1 MSQQLCQSKDT
12 IINNGGR
19 INENVDGTVSV
30 YQNENGILVNA
41 PLNKYCCELLD
52 SSYTWDLDKQQ
63 CRWGAGCDNTT
74 PFKVVLNPF
83 GNDGAI
89 FSVDELNSETCTLDI
104 SFDYLFQVNC
114 DDIIEKIR
122 ESTSNNVNGE
132 LISQL
137 QIDYKNCTS
146 QLERYQNELNSLILE
161 LETTPYVIIC
171 DNTNYDENNILV
183 NPIKYTQTTLT
194 NQKLPIGFQPP
205 NAILLNGLNQL
216 CLTEAG
222 LEQWNIILGNV
233 RYQAW
238 ITSNGVDINQY
249 TCSDVEA
256 LDVLDNNTGTLFGTC
271 GVSITARQELINRI
285 DELRNI
291 ISTYDCNAILSEINE
306 LDGPCS
312 TVTEILESLDVC
324 MTLEVV
330 NTNTNLLET
339 VYEESI
345 FNIGSGNLGLF
356 LTNNQPNTGIL
367 ASGDT
372 TNSNCNIVANQLIVE
387 LSQQLPTSGNTE
399 IIELI
404 QNSFSS
410 EWLNFQTTI
419 TDQNIL
425 DLIYNKKIKISFKIK
440 DCCVDFAILV
450 DRIKM
455 NRDCSKVDNIAL
467 SFTKSPSF
475 DMIRTPD
482 NKKSWITNENFKHRE
497 FDLKYRE
504 TEYDINQYKLAINT
518 KEVDLDINPA
528 NAIEQDLYCY
538 VKDNPC
544 IIDCINVSGESTTC
558 PSYSSVSSTE
568 LVINGIFN
576 DSLSGWT
583 LYPSPNFEWVITNE
597 AFYIGSDEGG
607 YLQQTILT
615 VGESYQIELDI
626 TFTASTSGLNPS
638 VIVYLGTTM
647 INISGDITTGM
658 TSHSITGLTSGNTL
672 FQIGVFDD
680 GGNELGYWID
690 NVSVKLIETT
700 IDSNCCGDIGID
712 LDSMMSTSMSAI
724 TTLDEFR
731 YVISSELIDV
741 KHWRT
746 QSNYP
751 TLRLLYDR
759 YLNSTDYCDTLSSQF
774 NYSDM
779 IKFSELVGTY
789 WVDLIEQ
796 VIPSTTIWG
805 STYVYGNTIFDQQKF
820 NYKKYTLFGC
830 ELPSY
835 SGDVVSPTSGWTNDV
850 QMEWEIIPNDNV
862 VTGTTNPIE
871 PIITTENITILRSPK
886 QTPNDI
892 GDTCNGV
899 GIIQIN
905 CGSEFIGKLVSLN
918 ENTNTGGGGGV
929 VVITECS
936 LSVDI
941 NNIIEGT
948 SGFTATAYVSGDVT
962 GPLSYYWSDG
972 QTTQTATNLDY
983 DTVYTVTV
991 TDNGVDDCS
1000 ATNQIIV
1007 NAPEINIGD
1016 CVNGGF
1022 VFYLDGLGGGL
1033 VCAIND
1039 ITGGTYNHFS
1049 WNGVSPFIFTGN
1061 TSSAIGSGQTN
1072 TDEII
1077 TQFEP
1082 STQLYAAGVANTFI
1096 NSNISCGGEFDDW
1109 YLPSIDELEI
1119 MRVNLSSIGDLQAN
1133 FNFINQGGAPPN
1145 YFSSTNIDDSW
1156 AWANSMTSNGGP
1168 FNVHMIKAQR
1178 VRAIRSF

>member
-63 CRWGAGCDNTT
+63 CRWGAGCDNST

-122 ESTSNNVNGE
+122 ESASNNINGG
-132 LISQL
+132 LISEL
-137 QIDYKNCTS
+137 QIEYKNCSS
-146 QLERYQNELNSLILE
+146 QVERYQDELNSLILE

-345 FNIGSGNLGLF
+345 FNIGSGNLGVF

-372 TNSNCNIVANQLIVE
+372 TNSNCKIVANQLIVE
-387 LSQQLPTSGNTE
+387 LSQQLPTSATTE

-482 NKKSWITNENFKHRE
+482 NKKSWITNEDFKHRE

-544 IIDCINVSGESTTC
+544 ILTGTTVDTGTTC
-558 PSYSSVSSTE
+558 GD
-568 LVINGIFN
+568 NGIDLN
-576 DSLSGWT
+576 
-583 LYPSPNFEWVITNE
+583 
-597 AFYIGSDEGG
+597 
-607 YLQQTILT
+607 TIL
-615 VGESYQIELDI
+615 S
-626 TFTASTSGLNPS
+626 S
-638 VIVYLGTTM
+638 
-647 INISGDITTGM
+647 DITT
-658 TSHSITGLTSGNTL
+658 L
-672 FQIGVFDD
+672 
-680 GGNELGYWID
+680 
-690 NVSVKLIETT
+690 
-700 IDSNCCGDIGID
+700 
-712 LDSMMSTSMSAI
+712 
-724 TTLDEFR
+724 TTLSEFKNI
-731 YVISSELIDV
+731 ISSELVDV

-850 QMEWEIIPNDNV
+850 QIEWEILPNDNI

-871 PIITTENITILRSPK
+871 PIITTENISILRSPK

-941 NNIIEGT
+941 NNIIEGN

-972 QTTQTATNLDY
+972 QTTKTTTNLDY

-1039 ITGGTYNHFS
+1039 ITGGTNNHFS

-1156 AWANSMTSNGGP
+1156 AWANTMTSNGGP
-1168 FNVHMIKAQR
+1168 FDVQMIKAQR